1 MTASPGE
8 AIDYGR
14 FAERLAAHRAN
25 QDPAKRWD
33 LYRAFHQEWGFDT
46 AGVQRRHDGEPV
58 YREGDDRLVPPEQVP
73 AALRE
78 WWKLPENSFADRRV
92 GYGWQYA
99 WPPAWITA
107 PPGNGDAE
115 ALAPDSPL
123 VVNPDDLRMC
133 SVVIE
138 NQGCA
143 YWGYQSAEAHLDDP
157 GVYVLATEE
166 GWEVQADSLSEF
178 ALLLALRTLLSSF
191 GWLAENW
198 DDDSDAVMDR
208 VREIMPELGFHVWRE
223 LTSEMVFHGGPDT
236 VALVD
241 PTGDGDQVYLFGRTR
256 EALEHLTAELGGEWK
271 ILPPPERSEA

>member
-1 MTASPGE
+1 MSASPRE

-14 FAERLAAHRAN
+14 FAERLAAQRAN

-33 LYRAFHQEWGFDT
+33 LYQEFHREWGFDPEG
-46 AGVQRRHDGEPV
+46 AERWNDGEPV
-58 YREGDDRLVPPEQVP
+58 YRDGDDRLVPAERIP

-92 GYGWQYA
+92 KHGMQHD
-99 WPPAWITA
+99 WPPEWITA
-107 PPGNGDAE
+107 PPGNGDVE

-123 VVNPDDLRMC
+123 VVDPDDLRMC

-157 GVYVLATEE
+157 RAYVLATEE

-178 ALLLALRTLLSSF
+178 ALLVAVRTLLFSF
-191 GWLAENW
+191 GWMAENW
-198 DDDSDAVMDR
+198 DDDFDAVADR
-208 VREIMPELGFHVWRE
+208 IRATMPELGFRVWRE
-223 LTSEMVFHGGPDT
+223 LASEIVFHGGPDT
-236 VALVD
+236 VAWVD
-241 PTGDGDQVYLFGRTR
+241 PTGEGDQLYLFGRTR
-256 EALEHLTAELGGEWK
+256 EAPERQTADLGGEWK
-271 ILPPPERSEA
+271 ISPPPVPSE